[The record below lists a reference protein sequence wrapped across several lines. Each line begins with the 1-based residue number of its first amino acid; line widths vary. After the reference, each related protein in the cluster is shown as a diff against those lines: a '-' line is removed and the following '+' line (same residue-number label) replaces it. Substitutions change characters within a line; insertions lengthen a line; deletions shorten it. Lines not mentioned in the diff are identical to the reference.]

1 MAEASRHIGHAAGM
15 RRRRLHRLT
24 FLVAGLY
31 NICWGGYAVVDPQW
45 LFRLADMPPSNTPEI
60 FATLG
65 MVLGLYGILYLEVAR
80 VPERGWLPAAVGLAG
95 KILGPLG
102 LAWLI
107 LTDRWPPSTAVLVVT
122 NDLVW
127 WIPFALYLF
136 DAWPGRRETQDSHDP
151 AP

>member
-1 MAEASRHIGHAAGM
+1 MAEPSRHTGHAEGM

-24 FLVAGLY
+24 FLAAGLY
-31 NICWGGYAVVDPQW
+31 NVCWGSYAVLDPQW
-45 LFRLADMPPSNTPEI
+45 LFRLADMPPSNTPEV

-102 LAWLI
+102 LACLI
-107 LTDRWPPSTAVLVVT
+107 LSGRWPPSTVALVVT

-127 WIPFALYLF
+127 WIPFAVYLF
-136 DAWPGRRETQDSHDP
+136 DARPRRQETQD
-151 AP
+151 